1 MMIGPLDSPD
11 LILAVTPFERP
22 DARVAA
28 AAARAGA
35 VGVLDLGR
43 DRARALEAL
52 QDTVRW
58 SRGPFGVRVPP
69 GCPLGPGDLPTSV
82 ETVILAAG
90 APWPP
95 AEAGPSRRV
104 LVEVTSPAEAQAVCP
119 DADGLIAKGSEAGG
133 RVGELSTFVLLQ
145 RLLAGTGPGVPVWA
159 SGGIGLHT
167 AAGAVAGGAAGVV
180 LDAQLALT
188 SEAVESLAAEV
199 VAAIAAMD
207 GSETAVVGG
216 HRVYTRPDLH
226 TARPAPAEFSEVAR
240 RLGPELRPGW
250 LPIGQDGA
258 FARTLAQRYRTVGGV
273 VQALRT
279 EIRAHLQA
287 AVLTRPLAE
296 GSGIAR
302 PAGRDGPVPAGLS
315 RVRPQVAGAEPLGAL
330 RLPVAQGPM
339 TRVSDRAA
347 FAAKV
352 AGAGG
357 LPFIAL
363 ALMSGDDAGRLLA
376 EAAEVLAGRPWGVG
390 ILGFV
395 PPELREAQLG
405 VVRAA
410 RPPYALIAG
419 GRPGQ
424 AAALE
429 AEGTRTFI
437 HAPSPGLLD
446 RFLADGA
453 RRFVFEGWE
462 CGGHIGPRASFPLWE
477 AQIECL
483 LAFGEGRQDGGP
495 GFYESLSLLFAGGIH
510 DHRP

>member
-188 SEAVESLAAEV
+188 SEAVESLPADV
-199 VAAIAAMD
+199 VAAIGAMD
-207 GSETAVVGG
+207 GSETAVVGE
-216 HRVYTRPDLH
+216 HRVYTRPDL
-226 TARPAPAEFSEVAR
+226 PVAR
-240 RLGPELRPGW
+240 LGAAVDPADIAGRLGPELRTHL
-250 LPIGQDGA
+250 LPVGQEGA
-258 FARTLAQRYRTVGGV
+258 FARPLAQRHRSEEHTSEL
-273 VQALRT
+273 QSLR
-279 EIRAHLQA
+279 HL
-287 AVLTRPLAE
+287 VC
-296 GSGIAR
+296 
-302 PAGRDGPVPAGLS
+302 
-315 RVRPQVAGAEPLGAL
+315 
-330 RLPVAQGPM
+330 
-339 TRVSDRAA
+339 
-347 FAAKV
+347 
-352 AGAGG
+352 
-357 LPFIAL
+357 
-363 ALMSGDDAGRLLA
+363 RLL
-376 EAAEVLAGRPWGVG
+376 
-390 ILGFV
+390 
-395 PPELREAQLG
+395 
-405 VVRAA
+405 
-410 RPPYALIAG
+410 
-419 GRPGQ
+419 
-424 AAALE
+424 LE
-429 AEGTRTFI
+429 KKNKKK
-437 HAPSPGLLD
+437 
-446 RFLADGA
+446 
-453 RRFVFEGWE
+453 
-462 CGGHIGPRASFPLWE
+462 
-477 AQIECL
+477 
-483 LAFGEGRQDGGP
+483 
-495 GFYESLSLLFAGGIH
+495 
-510 DHRP
+510 